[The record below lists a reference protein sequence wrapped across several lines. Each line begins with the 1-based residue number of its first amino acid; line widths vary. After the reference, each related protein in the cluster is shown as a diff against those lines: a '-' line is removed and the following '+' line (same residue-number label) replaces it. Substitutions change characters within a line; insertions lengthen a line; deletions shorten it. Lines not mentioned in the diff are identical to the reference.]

1 MSAVVNRPRFG
12 DAEAFL
18 AWEALQ
24 TVRHEYVDGQVYPKT
39 GALGAQDTIAHN
51 TVAHNTITL
60 NAYASLRPALKGTPC
75 RAYCMDLKLRVN
87 DKGDFLYPD
96 LMVTCD
102 SRDRRPE
109 EQRFISH
116 PWLIAEVLS
125 DSTAAYDRGR
135 KFELYR
141 SIASLTHYLL
151 IEQDRPHADLFFKNE
166 QGQWVLQALTAD
178 DAIEIE
184 RLGQPWP
191 VATLFEEV
199 DFTPPAPPA

>member
-1 MSAVVNRPRFG
+1 
-12 DAEAFL
+12 L
-18 AWEALQ
+18 AWEELQ
-24 TVRHEYVDGQVYPKT
+24 PERHEYVDGEVYAMT
-39 GALGAQDTIAHN
+39 GALAPHN
-51 TVAHNTITL
+51 FISG
-60 NAYASLRPALKGTPC
+60 NAYVWLRQALRGSPC
-75 RAYCMDLKLRVN
+75 SVFIDSHKLRIN
-87 DKGDFLYPD
+87 AQGDFLYPD
-96 LMVTCD
+96 VMVTCD

>member
-1 MSAVVNRPRFG
+1 MSAVMSSPRFA
-12 DAEAFL
+12 DAQAYL
-18 AWEALQ
+18 AWEELQ
-24 TVRHEYVDGQVYPKT
+24 SERHEYVDGEVYAMT
-39 GALGAQDTIAHN
+39 GALAPHN
-51 TVAHNTITL
+51 FISG
-60 NAYASLRPALKGTPC
+60 NAYVWLRQALRGSPC
-75 RAYCMDLKLRVN
+75 SVFIDSHKLRIN
-87 DKGDFLYPD
+87 AQGDFLYPD
-96 LMVTCD
+96 VMVTCD

-141 SIASLTHYLL
+141 SIATLTHYLL

>member
-1 MSAVVNRPRFG
+1 MSAVVNCPRFA

-24 TVRHEYVDGQVYPKT
+24 PVRHEYVDGQVYPKT

-51 TVAHNTITL
+51 AVAHNTITL

-102 SRDRRPE
+102 ARDRPSAE
-109 EQRFISH
+109 DRFISH

-141 SIASLTHYLL
+141 NIASLTHYLL

-199 DFTPPAPPA
+199 DFTPPAPPP